1 MLLSRHLLY
10 FITDKET
17 PQPKSGM
24 SAYKI
29 KIAKEVP
36 FVYIEQTSF
45 AIFRLFYY
53 NSPAF
58 QQSIFKSYSALLY
71 FTPVISFLPLIAN
84 NSETPTT

>member
-45 AIFRLFYY
+45 AIF
-53 NSPAF
+53 
-58 QQSIFKSYSALLY
+58 SYFIVTALLFNNPFSNLTQRY
-71 FTPVISFLPLIAN
+71 CISHL
-84 NSETPTT
+84 S